1 MNNDVV
7 FKSLQQSYDSLRVF
21 DVINNILYFNYNG
34 ATYQLPLNIVSLSSL
49 NPDIFL
55 LKPEDIYRIIYLL
68 ELLPKDNLTPSD
80 EEFITQYTEKYL
92 KLEQGRIE
100 ERENDKGLDDKDI
113 LCLSIPINVAYDPRF
128 VDKRASKIIDEI
140 LYRHTEE
147 IESGNFKGQKLV
159 RINPN
164 VPREYSLGDEVSD
177 FGKAGFT
184 TILIILSSVLFTG
197 LYIAYFMI
205 GK

>member
-34 ATYQLPLNIVSLSSL
+34 ATYQLPLNIVSFSSL

-164 VPREYSLGDEVSD
+164 VPRECSLGDEVSD